1 MSICIGVYSFSCN
14 SINPHYSIVHHTFLY
29 TISSTHTFQGLYLVH
44 DVTNLWILPFLISS
58 ELILVIGLRQAFA
71 DYDAGKIIFQELI
84 KAQGKSAE
92 DSIKRVE
99 LQDRNL

>member
-1 MSICIGVYSFSCN
+1 
-14 SINPHYSIVHHTFLY
+14 
-29 TISSTHTFQGLYLVH
+29 
-44 DVTNLWILPFLISS
+44 
-58 ELILVIGLRQAFA
+58 LVIGLRQAFA